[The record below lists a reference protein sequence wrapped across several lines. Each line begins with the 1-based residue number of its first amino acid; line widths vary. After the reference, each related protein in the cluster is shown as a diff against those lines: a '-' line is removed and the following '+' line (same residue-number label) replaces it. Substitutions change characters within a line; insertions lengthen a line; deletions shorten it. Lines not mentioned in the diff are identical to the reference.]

1 MKYYKTYMDRQTVS
15 DPLHEKLLAMEAPKS
30 KRHWQTYTALAACLA
45 VIVGLGVWRWTA
57 PPEAQSAADVLSE
70 VGVLGDTDTALPD
83 IPYPYVKFPEVLADI
98 ALPDGAFTVKLLPH
112 ELDALLGTANLQL
125 PGVWSE
131 TAKLSARATYD
142 GYGDLWQ
149 VDLQITEENGDNAY
163 IQLAPGD
170 IPPTCIGM
178 PDGAVT
184 DVNGVE
190 VTSWGAHYD
199 SDGDGTEEY
208 HYHSVFMAGDIGV
221 RAEFESGEYSAASTV
236 FINYAANGNLDL
248 SAIAKADDV
257 PAFRSVRFE
266 TYEEALQETD
276 FLPYLPAS
284 IPEGFGEFGGKL
296 VYQEGIDH
304 HLVVWWRRDYDD
316 LHLYITLP
324 EGGPSAAY
332 DPVDISAPE
341 TWDRRLYSGGNWGD
355 GLSDDL
361 LDTLYFPTFRAEDM
375 SLDVIEGRKLPRDR
389 GGYSYQ
395 FHVLHPDGT
404 AIEYSISGLTVDEV
418 WAIIEPTL

>member
-1 MKYYKTYMDRQTVS
+1 MKYYKTYMDRQAVS
-15 DPLHEKLLAMEAPKS
+15 DPLHEKLLAMEAPKP
-30 KRHWQTYTALAACLA
+30 KRHWQSYAALAACLA
-45 VIVGLGVWRWTA
+45 VIVGLGVWRLQ
-57 PPEAQSAADVLSE
+57 PPKEQSAADILSE
-70 VGVLGDTDTALPD
+70 VGILGDTDVTLPN
-83 IPYPYVKFPEVLADI
+83 IPYPYVKSPEVLADI

-112 ELDALLGTANLQL
+112 EINAVLPALDFQTITA
-125 PGVWSE
+125 
-131 TAKLSARATYD
+131 SAIYD

-149 VDLQITEENGDNAY
+149 VDLQITEENGDTAY

-199 SDGDGTEEY
+199 SNGDGTKEY

-248 SAIAKADDV
+248 SAIAKVDDV

-266 TYEEALQETD
+266 TYEEALRETA

-284 IPEGFGEFGGKL
+284 VPEGFGEFGGKL
-296 VYQEGIDH
+296 VYQEGVDH
-304 HLVVWWRRDYDD
+304 HLVVWWRRGYDD

-341 TWDRRLYSGGNWGD
+341 TWDLRLHGNIWDEDLPYETRYS
-355 GLSDDL
+355 LA
-361 LDTLYFPTFRAEDM
+361 FPTFRAEDM
-375 SLDVIEGRKLPRDR
+375 SLDVIEGRKLPRDT

-404 AIEYSISGLTVDEV
+404 AIEYSISGLTVNEV